1 MLMNKIL
8 TTVFA
13 LLCFTAAAMAQN
25 VTVTGTI
32 TDAKDGAPVIAS
44 VIEQGT
50 TNGAMADIDGNYSI
64 SVPEGAVLEFSSIG
78 YVTVTKTVT
87 PGIGRIDVVM
97 QQDMQ
102 ELEEVVVTAL
112 GIKRQE
118 KALSYNTQTVD
129 SDELTRV
136 KDANMINSLV
146 GKVAGVTI
154 QQASGVIEFYE
165 PEHTSKMGMD
175 DASIREHEEVTKVKN
190 IQDEV
195 NRRGKQL
202 ENELVDFQNKI
213 NKGLITRS
221 VAEVQGQDLQQK
233 QAQFNEYANQKNN
246 EVIEE
251 QTVMMNQ
258 IADAIQTFMAK
269 YNQEKKYTMILTNQ
283 SGVPVI
289 TADPSLDITDD
300 VIARLNEEYIKEKN
314 KNNK

>member
-1 MLMNKIL
+1 MKNVPLIL
-8 TTVFA
+8 SIVA
-13 LLCFTAAAMAQN
+13 
-25 VTVTGTI
+25 V
-32 TDAKDGAPVIAS
+32 VIALAGGIWTIVQVPGSGKAAQSAISDSTS
-44 VIEQGT
+44 VT
-50 TNGAMADIDGNYSI
+50 MATSGIVYVNLDRIVQEYDMASDL
-64 SVPEGAVLEFSSIG
+64 GAVVE
-78 YVTVTKTVT
+78 
-87 PGIGRIDVVM
+87 
-97 QQDMQ
+97 
-102 ELEEVVVTAL
+102 
-112 GIKRQE
+112 
-118 KALSYNTQTVD
+118 
-129 SDELTRV
+129 
-136 KDANMINSLV
+136 
-146 GKVAGVTI
+146 
-154 QQASGVIEFYE
+154 
-165 PEHTSKMGMD
+165 
-175 DASIREHEEVTKVKN
+175 TKVKN

>member
-1 MLMNKIL
+1 MKNVPLIL
-8 TTVFA
+8 SIVA
-13 LLCFTAAAMAQN
+13 
-25 VTVTGTI
+25 V
-32 TDAKDGAPVIAS
+32 VIALAGGIWTIVQVPGSGKAAQSAVSDSTS
-44 VIEQGT
+44 VT
-50 TNGAMADIDGNYSI
+50 MATSGIVYVNLDRIVQEYDMASDL
-64 SVPEGAVLEFSSIG
+64 GAVVE
-78 YVTVTKTVT
+78 
-87 PGIGRIDVVM
+87 
-97 QQDMQ
+97 
-102 ELEEVVVTAL
+102 
-112 GIKRQE
+112 
-118 KALSYNTQTVD
+118 
-129 SDELTRV
+129 
-136 KDANMINSLV
+136 
-146 GKVAGVTI
+146 
-154 QQASGVIEFYE
+154 
-165 PEHTSKMGMD
+165 
-175 DASIREHEEVTKVKN
+175 TKVKN

>member
-1 MLMNKIL
+1 MKNVPLIL
-8 TTVFA
+8 SIVA
-13 LLCFTAAAMAQN
+13 
-25 VTVTGTI
+25 V
-32 TDAKDGAPVIAS
+32 VIALAGGIWTIVQVPGSGKAAQSAVSDSTS
-44 VIEQGT
+44 VT
-50 TNGAMADIDGNYSI
+50 MATSGIVYVNLDRIVQEYDMASDL
-64 SVPEGAVLEFSSIG
+64 GAVVE
-78 YVTVTKTVT
+78 
-87 PGIGRIDVVM
+87 
-97 QQDMQ
+97 
-102 ELEEVVVTAL
+102 
-112 GIKRQE
+112 
-118 KALSYNTQTVD
+118 
-129 SDELTRV
+129 
-136 KDANMINSLV
+136 
-146 GKVAGVTI
+146 
-154 QQASGVIEFYE
+154 
-165 PEHTSKMGMD
+165 
-175 DASIREHEEVTKVKN
+175 TKVKN

-202 ENELVDFQNKI
+202 ENELMDFQNKI

>member
-1 MLMNKIL
+1 MKNVPLIL
-8 TTVFA
+8 SIVA
-13 LLCFTAAAMAQN
+13 
-25 VTVTGTI
+25 V
-32 TDAKDGAPVIAS
+32 VIALAGGIWTI
-44 VIEQGT
+44 VQ
-50 TNGAMADIDGNYSI
+50 
-64 SVPEGAVLEFSSIG
+64 VPGS
-78 YVTVTKTVT
+78 
-87 PGIGRIDVVM
+87 
-97 QQDMQ
+97 
-102 ELEEVVVTAL
+102 
-112 GIKRQE
+112 
-118 KALSYNTQTVD
+118 
-129 SDELTRV
+129 
-136 KDANMINSLV
+136 
-146 GKVAGVTI
+146 GKVAQSAVSDSTSVTMATSGI
-154 QQASGVIEFYE
+154 VYVNLDRIVQEYDMASDLGAVVE
-165 PEHTSKMGMD
+165 
-175 DASIREHEEVTKVKN
+175 TKVKN